1 MFQKKYQ
8 LWAGTDDALAT
19 ALAAQTRFEA
29 ASVAELQAMSA
40 SDGSEDDKVPHMFS
54 QHGEVG
60 VISIRGPLSNSD
72 SIWAKYFGVATY
84 PDIREALAYAAGN
97 PEVKGILLAINS
109 GGGAVNG
116 VEDTSRLMAQINK
129 SIKPVYTHTDGMMAS
144 GGYWLGVNG
153 RKVFASSTSI
163 VGSIGVITTHMEQS
177 EALKNEGIGVTVI
190 RAGKYKALANPYEKL
205 TDQAKEEIQSKAND
219 IYDIFIG
226 HVAEQRGVTA
236 AVADQKMGQG
246 REFLGSRAAEV
257 GLTDGVKNFEE
268 TLAFVQRAV
277 SKVDTSKSLIN
288 NGKKQEGSAFMP
300 RASLTPQQLAAIEAG
315 ASIEDVSGA
324 SASTEDQAAAA
335 AAASTA
341 ASSEADAAAAAAA
354 AGATE
359 GDAAQAAAA
368 ATAPS
373 APADVVS
380 YLQAQVAD
388 KDKLLLE
395 ANVKIHNLEAS
406 AAETKTT
413 FDGLVEIAR
422 GSLQK
427 ISIALGGTG
436 DAVASLSPTQLLAD
450 HAAMSTKF
458 KERFKV
464 GGVAVTT
471 PETVKGSSPAAAAE
485 HSALAVMARS
495 AGKK

>member
-29 ASVAELQAMSA
+29 ASVAELQALSA
-40 SDGSEDDKVPHMFS
+40 ASEGEDDNVPHMFS
-54 QHGEVG
+54 QHGDVG

-72 SIWAKYFGVATY
+72 STWAKYFGVATY
-84 PDIREALAYAAGN
+84 PDIREALAYAANN

-153 RKVFASSTSI
+153 RKVYASSTSI

-190 RAGKYKALANPYEKL
+190 RAGRYKALANPYEKL

-288 NGKKQEGSAFMP
+288 NGKNKEGSAFMP

-315 ASIEDVSGA
+315 ASIEDVSGDPA
-324 SASTEDQAAAA
+324 DPAAPTEGQAAAA
-335 AAASTA
+335 AAA
-341 ASSEADAAAAAAA
+341 AAAATPEAA
-354 AGATE
+354 AGA
-359 GDAAQAAAA
+359 AAAPPESE
-368 ATAPS
+368 TAPAAPAVA

-395 ANVKIHNLEAS
+395 ANVKIHNLEA
-406 AAETKTT
+406 AIAESKTT

-427 ISIALGGTG
+427 ISIALGGNG
-436 DAVASLSPTQLLAD
+436 EAAASLSPTQLLAD
-450 HAAMSTKF
+450 HAAMSAKF

-471 PETVKGSSPAAAAE
+471 PETVKDPAPAAAAE